1 MDARLINAKA
11 TVDSGAYTDLNR
23 LNQLKHGDRNSEGN
37 IRKVAQEF
45 ESLFLNEMLKTMRSA
60 NEVFAKDNYLNSET
74 SKQYQDMYDQQLSVS
89 LSRDGHGIGIAD
101 VMVRQMQQMQG
112 VKSNGGNPFAQ
123 VQANHAVAQA
133 SGKNLPQPEPGRDD
147 SKALNSRR
155 LALPG
160 KLKDRQL
167 AGITPSASSAGEGK
181 PLARDDWR
189 KDRQYDVAAVSERR
203 AARKPGQKMFASAD
217 EFVAAMLPMAERA
230 AKRIGVDPRYLV
242 AQAALETGWGKSLI
256 VRGDGSSGHN
266 LFGIKAGASWN
277 GDSAKSLTS
286 EYENGRKVREVA
298 SFRAYDS
305 FEQSFQDYVSFL
317 QNNDRYQDALDSA
330 HKPEQFM
337 KELQQAGY
345 ATDPQYARKVSQI
358 AKQMQVYQ
366 AVAMADSPTRT
377 L

>member
-1 MDARLINAKA
+1 
-11 TVDSGAYTDLNR
+11 
-23 LNQLKHGDRNSEGN
+23 
-37 IRKVAQEF
+37 
-45 ESLFLNEMLKTMRSA
+45 
-60 NEVFAKDNYLNSET
+60 
-74 SKQYQDMYDQQLSVS
+74 
-89 LSRDGHGIGIAD
+89 
-101 VMVRQMQQMQG
+101 
-112 VKSNGGNPFAQ
+112 
-123 VQANHAVAQA
+123 
-133 SGKNLPQPEPGRDD
+133 
-147 SKALNSRR
+147 
-155 LALPG
+155 
-160 KLKDRQL
+160 
-167 AGITPSASSAGEGK
+167 
-181 PLARDDWR
+181 
-189 KDRQYDVAAVSERR
+189 
-203 AARKPGQKMFASAD
+203 
-217 EFVAAMLPMAERA
+217 MLPMAERA
-230 AKRIGVDPRYLV
+230 AKRIGVDPRFLV